1 MSTIAK
7 RKIHILINI
16 KFIVMQK
23 AIAFFTLAL
32 IFISNLN
39 AQEVISS
46 AGDTKSAG
54 GYEVSWTLGESVIE
68 TLKGTNNT
76 LTQGFH
82 QTNLNVT
89 ALDDLILPG
98 LELSVYPN
106 PVNYVLNLKAT
117 GREDIKLK
125 YRLYGIDGRLLFH
138 KKIVNNPEEINMHP
152 YAEGSYLLKVTT
164 IKDDPVQTFK
174 VVKR

>member
-1 MSTIAK
+1 
-7 RKIHILINI
+7 
-16 KFIVMQK
+16 MQK
-23 AIAFFTLAL
+23 AIAFFTLTF
-32 IFISNLN
+32 IFITSINAQE

-54 GYEVSWTLGESVIE
+54 GYEISWTLGEPVIE

-82 QTNLNVT
+82 QTNFNVT
-89 ALDDLILPG
+89 APDDLTFPG

-106 PVNYVLNLKAT
+106 PVNYFLNLKAT
-117 GREDIKLK
+117 GREDIKLN
-125 YRLYGIDGRLLFH
+125 YRLYAIDGKLLLH
-138 KKIVNNPEEINMHP
+138 KKIMNNPEEINMHP

-164 IKDDPVQTFK
+164 TKDDPVQTFK
-174 VVKR
+174 IVKR